1 MFKVQFYYMEVTP
14 SSGSVIWNT
23 EPMYGE
29 CINLYIKPATGTTV
43 YRFKIVGP
51 NGFIIFDSRG
61 TGATEIGELTLVGL
75 STVGLVNGIYTCT
88 ISQSDADEL
97 FKVQMNIKQ
106 YAVAR

>member
-14 SSGSVIWNT
+14 SGGSVTWNT

-29 CINLYIKPATGTTV
+29 CINLYIKPASAGTK
-43 YRFKIVGP
+43 YHFKITGP
-51 NGFIIFDSRG
+51 NGFIIYESR
-61 TGATEIGELTLVGL
+61 TLETGELTLVGL
-75 STVGLVNGIYTCT
+75 SAVGLVNGIYTCAIT
-88 ISQSDADEL
+88 NSTADEL